1 MVDDKSKVKSFDG
14 ALIPREIIEWEYFQ
28 EEIDEIESLADEIEY
43 INSEIEELRE
53 ETHEEAEEELT
64 SETLTKISEKQ
75 DEVKDLL
82 RQSKKLHKKL
92 DEAVIKKYSQLTVK
106 EIKHLL
112 FDEKWMRRL
121 CDDINSE
128 VERILNT
135 YASRIIMIAKRYEHS
150 LGEIEDKTAK
160 SKEAVRQA
168 LGRMGYTW

>member
-1 MVDDKSKVKSFDG
+1 M
-14 ALIPREIIEWEYFQ
+14 
-28 EEIDEIESLADEIEY
+28 
-43 INSEIEELRE
+43 
-53 ETHEEAEEELT
+53 
-64 SETLTKISEKQ
+64 
-75 DEVKDLL
+75 